1 MEMLQKMENPD
12 YASEVARRIR
22 ALAGA
27 AGVTVKEALEACNV
41 HKNFVG
47 YMSSRGSMPTADKF
61 VPIADYFGVSVDYR
75 LGHAAKGAK
84 DSGVLSDVHGVFM
97 KLGVTDESIGD
108 SREDFAAFLEGQIDV
123 YMRLKGIRRGT

>member
-1 MEMLQKMENPD
+1 LENPD

-61 VPIADYFGVSVDYR
+61 VPIADYFGVSVDYL

-84 DSGVLSDVHGVFM
+84 DSEVLSDVHGIFM
-97 KLGVTDESIGD
+97 KLGVTDESVKKSKDEFMG
-108 SREDFAAFLEGQIDV
+108 FLEMQIDA
-123 YMRLKGIRRGT
+123 YLRLKGIKPD